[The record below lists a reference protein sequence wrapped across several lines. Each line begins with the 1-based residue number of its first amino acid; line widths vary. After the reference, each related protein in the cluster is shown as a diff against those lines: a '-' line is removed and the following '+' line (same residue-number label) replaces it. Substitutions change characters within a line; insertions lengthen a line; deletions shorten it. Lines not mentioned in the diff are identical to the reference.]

1 MNVPGG
7 SPGAVPPALEP
18 RHAPVPV
25 ARWVSWLGL
34 QDFRWSVAL
43 IGLCVFTFS
52 IVTYRLA
59 AGDIGIAVALAA
71 VLFRRERIRVTKP
84 VWLFALFL
92 AWAFCAGLV
101 ATYPAIAID
110 TLMERSKILVIMLVV
125 VNTLRTEGQVRF
137 YLLFFLA
144 CFVIYPVRGT
154 LLGGETV
161 FGRAI
166 WGTNMYQ
173 NPNDLAALSLFPLG
187 IALAIFYSSAGRKLL
202 RLATAGSAM
211 LLLVV
216 ILLTQSRGAFVGL
229 LAGMGLA
236 FVALGLKHPV
246 RSALAGLVAAAII
259 AIAVPATAWQRFAGI
274 GELRSAETAA
284 QADPEGS
291 AAERLEI
298 AQTAL
303 RIVADNPI
311 FGVGLGAYGGA
322 NARYNPELGRKST
335 HNTYLNLAAE
345 VGIPGMLIW
354 IALPLS
360 TLLYARRMR
369 KRAPPGPLAETQAW
383 IERSLWAYLVAAI
396 FGTFS
401 NLTFPY
407 LFLAVVWCTATLL
420 APPQPAASGAAKR
433 A

>member
-1 MNVPGG
+1 MPRAP
-7 SPGAVPPALEP
+7 SP
-18 RHAPVPV
+18 APT
-25 ARWVSWLGL
+25 RWAAMLGL
-34 QDFRWSVAL
+34 SDFRWSIAL
-43 IGLCVFTFS
+43 VGLCMFTFS
-52 IVTYRLA
+52 IITYRFA
-59 AGDIGIAVALAA
+59 AGEFGIAIAL
-71 VLFRRERIRVTKP
+71 VGIFFQRERVRVTKP
-84 VWLFALFL
+84 VWLFAAFL
-92 AWAFCAGLV
+92 AWALAAGL
-101 ATYPAIAID
+101 AASYAEIAIE
-110 TLMERSKILVIMLVV
+110 TLVERSKLLVIMLVV

-144 CFVIYPVRGT
+144 CFMAYPVRGT

-161 FGRAI
+161 FGRAV
-166 WGTNMYQ
+166 WGTNMYK
-173 NPNDLAALSLFPLG
+173 NPNDLAALALFPLG

-202 RLATAGSAM
+202 RLAAAGSAL

-236 FVALGLKHPV
+236 LFMAGMKHPV
-246 RSALAGLVAAAII
+246 RTALVALVAGVVI
-259 AIAVPATAWQRFAGI
+259 ALAVPATAWQRFAGI
-274 GELRSAETAA
+274 GELRSTETAA

-303 RIVADNPI
+303 RIVADNPV

-322 NARYNPELGRKST
+322 NARYNPGLGRKST

-345 VGIPGMLIW
+345 VGIPGLLIW
-354 IALPLS
+354 LALPVS
-360 TLLYARRMR
+360 TLLYARRAR
-369 KRAPPGPLAETQAW
+369 KRAPPSPLASAQGW
-383 IERSLWAYLVAAI
+383 IERCVWAYLVAAI

-407 LFLAVVWCTATLL
+407 LFLAVLWCTATLL
-420 APPQPAASGAAKR
+420 APPQPAAKGAATR